1 MIMKYIA
8 LIVTLFMC
16 SCSLFKKTS
25 RSSDITKKSSLNQ
38 LESSQLVLKS
48 IGKETQIFTYWNDS
62 GFYQYQ
68 LIKEQSKE
76 QTATQLKRKEKQDV
90 KEKQISK
97 KSEPIGLLG
106 YLAVLVV
113 LGLCYISFKRDRNQF

>member
-8 LIVTLFMC
+8 LIITLFIC

-25 RSSDITKKSSLNQ
+25 RSSDVTKKSSLNQ
-38 LESSQLVLKS
+38 LESSQLVLKN
-48 IGKETQIFTYWNDS
+48 IGKETQVFTYWNDS

-76 QTATQLKRKEKQDV
+76 QTATQLKSKEVQDV
-90 KEKQISK
+90 KEKQKSK
-97 KSEPIGLLG
+97 ESEPIRLFG
-106 YLAVLVV
+106 YLVVLVV
-113 LGLCYISFKRDRNQF
+113 LCFGYLLIKKV

>member
-1 MIMKYIA
+1 MKYIA
-8 LIVTLFMC
+8 LIITLFMC

-38 LESSQLVLKS
+38 LESSQLVLKN

-76 QTATQLKRKEKQDV
+76 QTATQLKSKEVQDLKEKNT
-90 KEKQISK
+90 SK
-97 KSEPIGLLG
+97 KSDPVRIWG
-106 YLAVLVV
+106 YVVILVV
-113 LGLCYISFKRDRNQF
+113 LCLGYFIYKCEKKQW